1 MAAKRRKLTTDD
13 LMRMQEEG
21 PSGSRARQAALW
33 EDSDGS
39 DDEVHSGLEN
49 AGRMQDEND
58 SDDGSGTEDSEEEGV
73 DEEDSRSVNEDTRLP
88 PQALVEAED
97 DEDEGEG
104 SSRVSFMPRTSFQ
117 QRHKSPSPMT
127 IKPSSFEALGISP
140 ALIKAL
146 NKMSI
151 KLPTEIQ
158 VACIPPLLQGE
169 FLLIYLLIQAY
180 LTMVYRKVET
190 A

>member
-49 AGRMQDEND
+49 VGRMQDE
-58 SDDGSGTEDSEEEGV
+58 SDPDGTEDSEEEGV
-73 DEEDSRSVNEDTRLP
+73 DGEDSQNGNEDTRLP
-88 PQALVEAED
+88 PKALVEAED

-117 QRHKSPSPMT
+117 QGHKSPTPMT

-140 ALIKAL
+140 ALINAL

-169 FLLIYLLIQAY
+169 FLSIYLLIQAY